1 MFFHIWWKNIFWSKN
16 IFPLFSSFFPL
27 FLLFFPSKHY
37 YFYEKTWNQKKI
49 FCFNF
54 LSMSPS
60 SAKCFHI
67 WFDISKVTSVEKR
80 ELRKHFSALACSFLG
95 LKNAASAS
103 KTFPLVPFF
112 LPWLQKPFTFCPFF
126 NLDNLGKAQITLETF
141 FLRVARTIIPTKYY
155 F

>member
-1 MFFHIWWKNIFWSKN
+1 MEKYFLIKKY
-16 IFPLFSSFFPL
+16 FSTFFPR
-27 FLLFFPSKHY
+27 FSHFFYFFSLQKQY

-95 LKNAASAS
+95 LGLQPRP
-103 KTFPLVPFF
+103 KTCGLGFKKLF
-112 LPWLQKPFTFCPFF
+112 LSSLFST
-126 NLDNLGKAQITLETF
+126 LITLKNLKSDSIQKKQMYQT
-141 FLRVARTIIPTKYY
+141 LNN
-155 F
+155 